1 MKLPQRHG
9 EVLLVFLIINV
20 CFGHVWSHPWLSAGA
35 LRWPPLAESGEGG
48 QEWEAP
54 VRAQQCWRQTCDPY
68 GSLEWCVQWGTSRG
82 VWMVMIPGRVCGCI
96 NRPLITRS
104 FSGLMR
110 LGCSL
115 LCSLVLFWLIQGVEW
130 SPEPWYRVMVT
141 KWRCWLGDKPWQ
153 FELPY
158 GVVKEQ
164 TTTDLSNGSCVS
176 FIFAVNSWTKSLSYL
191 ITINKWAVRFVM
203 TNCPLPNGPWQDYS
217 TWCALWYTA
226 VRKFG
231 VLIKALMLI
240 LHPKYSKSL
249 ILWGWIYFKM

>member
-1 MKLPQRHG
+1 VIHTKFPIYPNCNKVEDVSHDAESGFSCDPVFIMKLPQRHG

-115 LCSLVLFWLIQGVEW
+115 WCSLVLFWLIQGVEW
-130 SPEPWYRVMVT
+130 SP
-141 KWRCWLGDKPWQ
+141 
-153 FELPY
+153 
-158 GVVKEQ
+158 
-164 TTTDLSNGSCVS
+164 
-176 FIFAVNSWTKSLSYL
+176 
-191 ITINKWAVRFVM
+191 
-203 TNCPLPNGPWQDYS
+203 
-217 TWCALWYTA
+217 
-226 VRKFG
+226 
-231 VLIKALMLI
+231 
-240 LHPKYSKSL
+240 
-249 ILWGWIYFKM
+249 